1 MEAQNCGFLERRKN
15 ILTLNLLTSTQKAT
29 PILPTFATQLMQV
42 HTQIANLPQFK
53 KAVITIGTFDGVHL
67 GHKMILEQVIEE
79 ANSIG
84 GETVIITFHP
94 HPRKIVG
101 AGKKPIF
108 LINTIQEKI
117 GLLEEAGIDH
127 LVVVPFTEDFAQLTA
142 KEYVE
147 DFLLKHFHPHTI
159 IIGYDHHFGAGRE
172 GNYHLLE
179 EYQKNGHFILKEI
192 PEHLLRDSSV
202 SSTRIRENILEGKIE
217 EANELLGYS
226 FFFEGTVVEG
236 NKLGRTIGYP
246 TANLEIA
253 DPEKIIPGNGVY
265 AVEAYLGSTFEVLQ
279 GMMNIGVR
287 PTVGGTKRVI
297 EVNLFS
303 FNQDI
308 YGKVLKVIVNSFLRK
323 EKKFDGLEGLK
334 KQLALDKKNAQGI

>member
-1 MEAQNCGFLERRKN
+1 
-15 ILTLNLLTSTQKAT
+15 
-29 PILPTFATQLMQV
+29 MQV
-42 HTQIANLPQFK
+42 HTQIANLPVFR
-53 KAVITIGTFDGVHL
+53 KAVVTIGTFDGVHL

-79 ANSIG
+79 ADRIG

-94 HPRKIVG
+94 HPRKVIG
-101 AGKKPIF
+101 TGKKPIY
-108 LINTIQEKI
+108 LINSIKEKI

-127 LVVVPFTEDFAQLTA
+127 LVIVPFTETFAQLTA
-142 KEYVE
+142 TEYVE

-172 GNYHLLE
+172 GDFHLLG
-179 EYQKNGHFILKEI
+179 EYQKAGHFQLKEI
-192 PEHLLRDSSV
+192 PEQLIRNSSV
-202 SSTRIRENILEGKIE
+202 SSTRIRESLMEGRIE

-236 NKLGRTIGYP
+236 NKLGRTIGFP

-253 DPEKIIPGNGVY
+253 DPEKIIPANGVY
-265 AVEAYLGSTFEVLQ
+265 AVEAYLASSFEVLK
-279 GMMNIGVR
+279 GMMNIGIR

-308 YGKVLKVIVNSFLRK
+308 YGQVLKVIVNNFLRK
-323 EKKFDGLEGLK
+323 EIKFDGLEALK
-334 KQLALDKKNAQGI
+334 KQLALDKKNAQAE